1 MRKGIV
7 EVLILLLLRH
17 EELYG
22 YLIVQRLKEAGQVVA
37 GEGTVYPVLRR
48 LEAGALVSSRWST
61 TGGSNPRKYYEIT
74 DAGRVFLDQALAEW
88 DALAQSMGRLRGT
101 HR

>member
-7 EVLILLLLRH
+7 EVLILLLLRD

-22 YLIVQRLKEAGQVVA
+22 YLIVQRLKEAGHVVA

-48 LEAGALVSSRWST
+48 LEAGALVSARWST
-61 TGGSNPRKYYEIT
+61 TEGSNPRKYYAIT
-74 DAGRVFLDQALAEW
+74 GAGRVFLDQALAEW
-88 DALAQSMGRLRGT
+88 DALTRSMEGLRGA
-101 HR
+101 H